1 MGLSTGS
8 TQNNVVIITL
18 IIILWKKNG
27 NLCGYSEGDKTVTW
41 LIDVVIG

>member
-1 MGLSTGS
+1 ME
-8 TQNNVVIITL
+8 
-18 IIILWKKNG
+18 KNG